1 MTEVRDWQK
10 DMELGHTARYE
21 NAPIYLNP
29 VLDAYFYWMSEAAT
43 EKERADKAEQRAR
56 VTDAME
62 ATARAA
68 GAALIEAEAREKKLR
83 EAIKEAIDTWESL
96 DDFDDPLDA
105 VERMIA
111 ILQPFYPDKEKP
123 QIKPLNNEDMQAS
136 QAFINRAMK
145 EEEAK

>member
-1 MTEVRDWQK
+1 MTKQVRDWQK
-10 DMELGHTARYE
+10 DKRYLDQLNDWEIDPDDDDLYKTAS
-21 NAPIYLNP
+21 
-29 VLDAYFYWMSEAAT
+29 YWHREAAA

-83 EAIKEAIDTWESL
+83 EAIEQAIKEYGEWNDKSAAANVMVEILMHAIEPSYY
-96 DDFDDPLDA
+96 P
-105 VERMIA
+105 VE
-111 ILQPFYPDKEKP
+111 
-123 QIKPLNNEDMQAS
+123 
-136 QAFINRAMK
+136 

>member
-1 MTEVRDWQK
+1 MTKQVRNWQK

-43 EKERADKAEQRAR
+43 EKERAHKAEQRAR

-83 EAIKEAIDTWESL
+83 EAIEQAIKEYGEWCDKSAAANVMVEILMHSL
-96 DDFDDPLDA
+96 EPSYSPL
-105 VERMIA
+105 E
-111 ILQPFYPDKEKP
+111 
-123 QIKPLNNEDMQAS
+123 
-136 QAFINRAMK
+136 K

>member
-1 MTEVRDWQK
+1 MRDWKK
-10 DMELGHTARYE
+10 DMELGHTAKYE

-83 EAIKEAIDTWESL
+83 EAIEQAIKEYGEWNDKSAAANVMVEILMHAIEPSYY
-96 DDFDDPLDA
+96 P
-105 VERMIA
+105 VE
-111 ILQPFYPDKEKP
+111 
-123 QIKPLNNEDMQAS
+123 
-136 QAFINRAMK
+136 